1 MENKVLT
8 DNECQDLLMQIYGA
22 RYFIPKKELY
32 YGKEDLDAIRTHKG
46 CTEAI
51 EKIYGA
57 VNDEAAKDLSE
68 DDNATVSW
76 FDETIPEAS
85 DITNLMMAEAVCATA
100 IDKLNKEQGL
110 I

>member
-1 MENKVLT
+1 MRKKVLS
-8 DNECQDLLMQIYGA
+8 DKEARDLLVSIYGA
-22 RYFIPKKELY
+22 RFFMPRKKNY
-32 YGKEDLDAIRTHKG
+32 YTVDDLDKIRSYKG
-46 CTEAI
+46 STESI
-51 EKIYGA
+51 EEIYGA

-68 DDNATVSW
+68 DKNATVSW

-100 IDKLNKEQGL
+100 IYRMKENT

>member
-1 MENKVLT
+1 ME
-8 DNECQDLLMQIYGA
+8 Q
-22 RYFIPKKELY
+22 
-32 YGKEDLDAIRTHKG
+32 
-46 CTEAI
+46 
-51 EKIYGA
+51 IYGA

-76 FDETIPEAS
+76 FDETIPEAD

-100 IDKLNKEQGL
+100 IYRMEQET